1 MAQLSAILYTTMRTN
16 HLSVAIVLDDKF
28 PSASGVSRSIQTQI
42 EELTQL
48 GHHVTLIAPQTD
60 LEAPEHATVVPV
72 ASFRFPGLPLHTRII
87 YASRRVARAISQE
100 HHFDIIHSQTD
111 TGALLLAAKIAQAQ
125 RIPHIHTFHTNMAGS
140 HTMPVPTFFA
150 SLGFRLCALLT
161 ARIHQ
166 RHLHSQ
172 HAAAPQLASENWI
185 GQFDWRTQAIIA
197 RAVDAST
204 TPSHYMS
211 AYIRAATHGVDLP
224 GAIIPTGYNRAFE
237 AYAQATQ
244 RQRQNDDGKIRF
256 ITISRLVKE
265 KRLDVIIQAFQQ
277 AAIPQSELYI
287 VGDGAESKRLAR
299 LAQGSPNIIFTGH
312 VGGRKAIVQLLRDA
326 DVFVLASYRFDN
338 QPIVIPESLVVGVP
352 ILYCDDRL
360 DVGLNQGNSLL
371 VQPDTAS
378 LAAGMQRIAEP
389 AYHQQLVDGTKSVL
403 TELSP
408 QATATAYAQLYQQV
422 IEQYHKR

>member
-1 MAQLSAILYTTMRTN
+1 MRTN

-48 GHHVTLIAPQTD
+48 GHHVTLIAPRTD
-60 LEAPEHATVVPV
+60 LETPEHATVVPV

-111 TGALLLAAKIAQAQ
+111 TGALLLAAKIARVQH
-125 RIPHIHTFHTNMAGS
+125 IPHIHTFHTNMAGS

-150 SLGFRLCALLT
+150 SLGFRFCALLT

-166 RHLHSQ
+166 RYLHNQ
-172 HAAAPQLASENWI
+172 HVAARQLASESRI
-185 GQFDWRTQAIIA
+185 GRFDWRTQAIIA

-224 GAIIPTGYNRAFE
+224 GAIIPTGYNRTFE

-299 LAQGSPNIIFTGH
+299 LAHGSPNIIFTGH